1 MGPGRMQQISLNL
14 GATEATIFKP
24 LLTFS
29 RIFIMQHEKG
39 SLVNHSPI
47 FGCWK
52 RREKSQANIEGI
64 LVPFLALW
72 LGSMD
77 NHLRVI
83 EGRDI
88 EDWSVHLWTVSMG
101 QSTTGSLSSALM
113 ESM

>member
-1 MGPGRMQQISLNL
+1 MGPARMQQISLNL

-29 RIFIMQHEKG
+29 WIFIIPTLQHKKG
-39 SLVNHSPI
+39 GLVSHSPI

-52 RREKSQANIEGI
+52 RREKSRANIEGI

-77 NHLRVI
+77 SHLRAI

-88 EDWSVHLWTVSMG
+88 E
-101 QSTTGSLSSALM
+101 SLSV
-113 ESM
+113 